1 MKSIFKFS
9 ALALLATALM
19 ASCAKDIKET
29 DMPVEG
35 KKITKTFTLTF
46 AQPDTK
52 VAVTDA
58 GKTTWEVGDEI
69 MIHGGTDGKDR
80 QLVTLT
86 ADDISADGKKA
97 VITVVDMAPYD
108 RTDAGVVSQFY
119 AQYPAR
125 LVPEGSLYYEC
136 RFSGTDDFL
145 MAACDVGDTFVFY
158 NLCGIISFQVTGAFD
173 NFELVGNNGE
183 AIGYKG
189 VYQARVRLEEGQEAP
204 KVTNPKFGN
213 GSGDGVPAKS
223 FAADLHEGVNY
234 IYIPA
239 GTNFTGGFTFKF
251 FDGTDLVKIAKT
263 ETPVDVAPGKLLA
276 LGDITA
282 KLEDYEEPTTSDHKS
297 EIKDATDISALQANC
312 FVISAPGAYKFP
324 ALMGGSEEAAG
335 NVFGVEL
342 LWETYNNDEEVVAN
356 SVIAAV
362 DFEDNWVYFKTP
374 EALKPG
380 NALIAA
386 KDANDK
392 IIWSWH
398 IWIPETPITYNTYGI
413 YNMEMMDRYL
423 GALVAASTDNVPVES
438 YGLNYQWG
446 RKDPFMGAKRVDS
459 SSNAVVAGT
468 EMSVASGQITM
479 SESIA
484 NPTLYGFGD
493 WNCWLPAEDNSLW
506 LDEEKTVNDPCP
518 AGWRVPARDA
528 NQPWHS
534 SDLTAVVGWS
544 ENEDLHY
551 FTLGDPVTVFPFAGY
566 RDDAGPSGIAYAGYR
581 ACIWTAHA
589 SGATSAYHLNMRSA
603 NKGNAHKLSSTAA
616 ARGGS
621 IRCVKMDGYEE
632 PEPPQPVEVNITID
646 GDMSDWAAVEGATA
660 GNNTF
665 KVASDDTYIY
675 FYNKRGDSGRYGE
688 IWGGS
693 GYVYIQMNLD
703 GDDATGETL
712 WGHGPFEFV
721 GVIYPYGGSKD
732 APAFNEA
739 PGDACLPEYCTLA
752 NLLCMGKIVADGA
765 EIEYR
770 IPRADLPA
778 IPDGPVTLSSW
789 GNKDYDLATVT
800 VALGAS
806 SGSEPEVA
814 HDPVKAEWL
823 FTADNIDDY
832 GATFGGTDGVK
843 SKEAGDGGMYVQSNV
858 TEGGKIT
865 FVQVDKTE
873 IDTQD
878 KASRIVGGTG
888 HPYVTGVWPGD
899 YWLFEL
905 SDGYTYKAGTKVHI
919 SFLTRLSATGQ
930 KYWKLEYWDGAA
942 WQSAG
947 EMKEGK
953 VEFEG
958 FDTQTFMYNFEP
970 TTANTNSQ
978 VDETW
983 ALAADCSNL
992 QFRYTCVANAQYNG
1006 NGPLAA
1012 PNGGTCRIAGAAGT
1026 SPIFEVLAEE

>member
-52 VAVTDA
+52 VAVTEA

-183 AIGYKG
+183 SIGYKG

-234 IYIPA
+234 IFIPA

-324 ALMGGSEEAAG
+324 ALKGSSEEEAG

-342 LWETYNNDEEVVAN
+342 VWESYNNAEEVAAN

-374 EALKPG
+374 DALKAG
-380 NALIAA
+380 NAVIAA

-398 IWIPETPITYNTYGI
+398 IWIPSTAIETNTYGLFDK
-413 YNMEMMDRYL
+413 ELMDRNL
-423 GALVAASTDNVPVES
+423 GALVAAKAGEPASVES
-438 YGLNYQWG
+438 FGMTYQWG
-446 RKDPFMGAKRVDS
+446 RKDPFVGPAATS
-459 SSNAVVAGT
+459 GSGNAAVAGT
-468 EMSVASGQITM
+468 APTAAAGQI
-479 SESIA
+479 SLGESIA
-484 NPTLYGFGD
+484 NPTILGHVDNGD
-493 WNCWLPAEDNSLW
+493 WLSAPDNTLW
-506 LDEEKTVNDPCP
+506 QNDTKTIYDPCP
-518 AGWRVPARDA
+518 AGYKVPARDKT
-528 NQPWHS
+528 QP
-534 SDLTAVVGWS
+534 LMMTITEQAGW
-544 ENEDLHY
+544 NVDGDNAII
-551 FTLGDPVTVFPFAGY
+551 TVGDPAAVFPICGY
-566 RDDAGPSGIAYAGYR
+566 RDDYEVAGYAKIGSR
-581 ACIWTAHA
+581 VAYWTSYA
-589 SGATSAYHLNMRSA
+589 SGEAKGYHLNWRFD
-603 NKGNAHKLSSTAA
+603 KGTYTLDETAK
-616 ARGGS
+616 ARGAYV
-621 IRCVKMDGYEE
+621 RCVKLDASST

-823 FTADNIDDY
+823 FTADNIADY
-832 GATFGGTDGVK
+832 GATFGGTNGVK

>member
-1 MKSIFKFS
+1 MKAIFKFS
-9 ALALLATALM
+9 ALALLASALM
-19 ASCAKDIKET
+19 ASCAKEA

-52 VAVTDA
+52 VAVTDE

-69 MIHGGTDGKDR
+69 YIHGKATEES
-80 QLVTLT
+80 QIVALT
-86 ADDISADGKKA
+86 ADNISADGKQA
-97 VITVVDMAPYD
+97 VIEVDVTNMTPYD
-108 RTDAGVVSQFY
+108 PDGYYAAFPADAVGYSGDRT
-119 AQYPAR
+119 
-125 LVPEGSLYYEC
+125 YYYGEFKNTN
-136 RFSGTDDFL
+136 RPL
-145 MAACDVGDTFVFY
+145 MAAYQEGD
-158 NLCGIISFQVTGAFD
+158 
-173 NFELVGNNGE
+173 
-183 AIGYKG
+183 
-189 VYQARVRLEEGQEAP
+189 
-204 KVTNPKFGN
+204 
-213 GSGDGVPAKS
+213 
-223 FAADLHEGVNY
+223 
-234 IYIPA
+234 
-239 GTNFTGGFTFKF
+239 TFKF
-251 FDGTDLVKIAKT
+251 FNLCGVITFTVNGGFDSFVFSGNAGEAVGYTFYQVKVNSEEQNFKRTMNGPLKEVEGELVPDGTTLNYVYFPNGVKLTNGFSIKFKDGVEAVKIAKT
-263 ETPVDVAPGKLLA
+263 EKAVEIPRNGILS

-282 KLEDYEEPTTSDHKS
+282 KLEDYEEPEQPEEPEDPNPSDHKS
-297 EIKDATDISALQANC
+297 EIPLDGAVDLSGITPANC
-312 FVISAPGAYKFP
+312 YILEAPGTYKFF
-324 ALMGGSEEAAG
+324 AFKGNSADLVG
-335 NVFGVEL
+335 NVYGAEIV
-342 LWETYNNDEEVVAN
+342 WESCNNAEDVAAN

-362 DFEDNWVYFKTP
+362 DFQDNWIVFKTP
-374 EALKPG
+374 DALKPG
-380 NALIAA
+380 NAVIAA
-386 KDANDK
+386 QNSKGN

-398 IWIPETPITYNTYGI
+398 IWIPATPIAKDTYGLF
-413 YNMEMMDRYL
+413 NAELMDRNL
-423 GALVAASTDNVPVES
+423 GALVAAKVGEPAPVES
-438 YGLNYQWG
+438 FGLTYQWG
-446 RKDPFMGAKRVDS
+446 RKDPFVGPAATSGGDNAKF
-459 SSNAVVAGT
+459 AGT
-468 EMSVASGQITM
+468 ALSAAAGQITLA
-479 SESIA
+479 ESIA
-484 NPTLYGFGD
+484 NPTVMGHVNNGD
-493 WNCWLPAEDNSLW
+493 WLNEPDNTLW
-506 LDEEKTVNDPCP
+506 QNDEKTIYDPCP
-518 AGWRVPARDA
+518 AGWKVPARDKT
-528 NQPWHS
+528 QPLMSEKITDVEGWEVNA
-534 SDLTAVVGWS
+534 DNMYILVG
-544 ENEDLHY
+544 N
-551 FTLGDPVTVFPFAGY
+551 PAAVFPVCGY
-566 RDDAGPSGIAYAGYR
+566 RDDYGVEEYAKIGSRVAY
-581 ACIWTAHA
+581 WTSYA
-589 SGATSAYHLNMRSA
+589 SNDAKGFHLNWRINDSYTL
-603 NKGNAHKLSSTAA
+603 GETAK
-616 ARGGS
+616 ARGAYV
-621 IRCVKMDGYEE
+621 RCVKTEE
-632 PEPPQPVEVNITID
+632 GVVPEPPQPVEVNITID